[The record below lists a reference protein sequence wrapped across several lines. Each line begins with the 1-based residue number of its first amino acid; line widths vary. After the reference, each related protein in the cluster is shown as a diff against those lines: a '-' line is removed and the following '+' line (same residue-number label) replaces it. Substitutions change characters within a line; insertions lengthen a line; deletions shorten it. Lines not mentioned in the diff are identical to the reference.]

1 MTSTNWGD
9 AGLSRLASGYHRR
22 DGKVFPEPRPDDGV
36 FAAAGGL
43 YTSMRD
49 YARYMAFQLS
59 AYADRSAAESGPLCR
74 SSLREMHSGQAWLR
88 WGDDVP
94 VAARGSD
101 GQLSLTAASYGFG
114 WVNHTTCSYEGLVQ
128 HGGYEPGYFA
138 YVRLLPKDGLGI
150 VVFSTA
156 APIGDSKTF
165 EGALK
170 LLKEAGLLPRREP
183 PSVALTN
190 ASGSVNRLLRSWDS
204 RVVRDT
210 FDPVSL
216 KYSFLA
222 NLREDFAALT
232 RDHGRCEPEGGVHV
246 SSATQA
252 SWRVR
257 CDRGHIRFS
266 LALSPTAQPLVQ
278 LVQWKA
284 VPAAEE
290 GGGVSGG
297 PTHSRTPGATCAE

>member
-1 MTSTNWGD
+1 
-9 AGLSRLASGYHRR
+9 
-22 DGKVFPEPRPDDGV
+22 
-36 FAAAGGL
+36 
-43 YTSMRD
+43 
-49 YARYMAFQLS
+49 
-59 AYADRSAAESGPLCR
+59 
-74 SSLREMHSGQAWLR
+74 MHNGHAWLR

-150 VVFSTA
+150 AVFSTA
-156 APIGDSKTF
+156 APVGDSKTF
-165 EGALK
+165 QGALK
-170 LLKEAGLLPRREP
+170 LLKEAGLLHRLEP
-183 PSVALTN
+183 PSVALAN
-190 ASGSVNRLLRSWDS
+190 ASANVNRLLRSWDPH
-204 RVVRDT
+204 VARDT

-222 NLREDFAALT
+222 NLQEDFAALT
-232 RDHGRCEPEGGVHV
+232 RDHGRCEPEGNVHV

-257 CDRGHIRFS
+257 CERGQIRFTI
-266 LALSPTAQPLVQ
+266 ALNPTAQPLVQ
-278 LVQWKA
+278 LVQWKGG
-284 VPAAEE
+284 PAAEGGE
-290 GGGVSGG
+290 GAGGG
-297 PTHSRTPGATCAE
+297 PAPSRTPGATCAE